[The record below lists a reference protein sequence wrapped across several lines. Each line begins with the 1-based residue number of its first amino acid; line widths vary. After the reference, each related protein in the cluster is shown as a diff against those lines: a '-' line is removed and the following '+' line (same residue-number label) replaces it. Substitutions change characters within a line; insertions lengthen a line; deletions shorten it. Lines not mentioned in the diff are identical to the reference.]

1 MKLKFNLR
9 KRNGKRKNAWS
20 LSNTLLKKTQW
31 IDDEIEEEIRKFL
44 KSNENEKNKLRRV
57 EDGRIV
63 GREAHYSQ
71 QYIENASTCGNIRRE
86 NLLNADKRPQDSDRV
101 RKNSQKQI
109 GQKKEETER
118 REKKLMGP
126 AALGGNGKEEKLLH
140 PEKFSHH

>member
-1 MKLKFNLR
+1 M
-9 KRNGKRKNAWS
+9 
-20 LSNTLLKKTQW
+20 LLKKTQW

-101 RKNSQKQI
+101 RKK
-109 GQKKEETER
+109 
-118 REKKLMGP
+118 
-126 AALGGNGKEEKLLH
+126 
-140 PEKFSHH
+140 